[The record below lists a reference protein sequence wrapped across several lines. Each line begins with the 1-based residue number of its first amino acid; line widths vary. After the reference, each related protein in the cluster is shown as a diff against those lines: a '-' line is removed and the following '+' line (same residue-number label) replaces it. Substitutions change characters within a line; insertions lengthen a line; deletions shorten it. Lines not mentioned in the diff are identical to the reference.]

1 MQKWCSM
8 SVKAASSLQQD
19 NSELKEL
26 FQSYLDSHRERLT
39 FKRNALGYRE
49 NPWNYQNYIYVVK
62 ICLKSI
68 EKIFESLKIEG
79 ENYFSETTLSHA
91 HIICNNPKDAIGD
104 KVFQYRNVTV
114 ESAKNLCT
122 SFDTLCMNLQ
132 VHAMKLKIRGF
143 DRGSLIDNLSKFK
156 VVWNNF
162 ESNLLSD
169 QNAAKK
175 HFASRSHL

>member
-1 MQKWCSM
+1 M
-8 SVKAASSLQQD
+8 SVKAASNLEQG

-26 FQSYLDSHRERLT
+26 FQSYLDTHRERLT
-39 FKRNALGYRE
+39 FKKNAQNYHE
-49 NPWNYQNYIYVVK
+49 NPWNYQNYIYIVK
-62 ICLKSI
+62 NCLENI
-68 EKIFESLKIEG
+68 NEIFESLKIQG
-79 ENYFSETTLSHA
+79 ENNLSERTLSQA
-91 HIICNNPKDAIGD
+91 HIIRDNPKDAIGD

-132 VHAMKLKIRGF
+132 VNAMNLKIRGF
-143 DRGSLIDNLSKFK
+143 MKGSLIKDLTKFK
-156 VVWNNF
+156 IVWNNF